1 MLAFTVNQW
10 GFYFEFWDVTPILKD
25 ETASAIPF
33 NLGIYPVLASFM
45 IYLIQEKKRSPF
57 FSIFIITLFTTFFEL
72 VTLVTGK
79 VIYHNGWNIFWTFIS
94 YLIPYWITFVYYK
107 ILRYYAVL

>member
-45 IYLIQEKKRSPF
+45 IYLIK
-57 FSIFIITLFTTFFEL
+57 FSGECPII
-72 VTLVTGK
+72 
-79 VIYHNGWNIFWTFIS
+79 VIMVNS
-94 YLIPYWITFVYYK
+94 
-107 ILRYYAVL
+107 